1 MRIDRMSYRAPCIR
15 MLMLCL
21 VLVAPAFG
29 AENTSS
35 DGAPTT
41 TASETPSPEVAAVH
55 DQLRAV
61 RDAIMDAWKRRDIDG
76 VLSHVDPDI
85 VVTWQNGE
93 VNRGPQAIRA
103 FYDKMLHGEDS
114 VLSDIQSTLKVD
126 TLSILHGEDTAI
138 AYGSIHDDLSFRHPV
153 AATLAG
159 AGRTLSL
166 DSRWTATLVRKAGE
180 WKLASYHV
188 STNLFSNPVT
198 EVAVTGAERISELT
212 GFAAGVI
219 LMLLLGWW
227 FRGRAKQTAA
237 AR

>member
-1 MRIDRMSYRAPCIR
+1 MSHRSPCIR
-15 MLMLCL
+15 MLVLCL
-21 VLVAPAFG
+21 VFVAPAFG
-29 AENTSS
+29 IESASS
-35 DGAPTT
+35 DGA
-41 TASETPSPEVAAVH
+41 AQTPSPEVAAVH

-61 RDAIMDAWKRRDIDG
+61 RDAIMAAWQHRDIDG
-76 VLSHVDPDI
+76 VLSHVDPDV

-103 FYDKMLHGEDS
+103 FYEKMLNGESS
-114 VLSDIQSTLKVD
+114 VLSNIESTLKVD

-138 AYGSIHDDLSFRHPV
+138 AYGSIHDDLSFRHPL

-159 AGRTLSL
+159 AGRSLSL

-188 STNLFSNPVT
+188 SANLFSNPVT
-198 EVAVTGAERISELT
+198 EVAVKGAERISGLT
-212 GFAAGVI
+212 GFAAGVV

-227 FRGRAKQTAA
+227 FRRRAQPAA
-237 AR
+237 APR

>member
-1 MRIDRMSYRAPCIR
+1 MSHALRIR

-29 AENTSS
+29 AASASS
-35 DGAPTT
+35 DAVPTT
-41 TASETPSPEVAAVH
+41 AASQTPSPEVAAVH

-103 FYDKMLHGEDS
+103 FYEKMLHGESS
-114 VLSDIQSTLKVD
+114 VLSNIESTLKVD
-126 TLSILHGEDTAI
+126 TLSILHGENTAI
-138 AYGSIHDDLSFRHPV
+138 AYGSIHDDLSFRHPL

-159 AGRTLSL
+159 AGQTLSL

-188 STNLFSNPVT
+188 SANLFSNPVT
-198 EVAVTGAERISELT
+198 QVVVTGAERISGVT
-212 GFAAGVI
+212 GFAAGVV
-219 LMLLLGWW
+219 LMLFLGWW
-227 FRGRAKQTAA
+227 FRARAKPATAP
-237 AR
+237 R